1 MDQEPGDQE
10 PADQEPGDRLQPVS
24 ARAELATGL
33 VVALG
38 LVLLGA
44 PLGLL
49 WAAIAPRPDV
59 VIAAG
64 NLDFVDRETKDFI
77 AADGLL
83 FLLLVALGVLAGSL
97 AWRYG
102 RRRPFGVLLGLT
114 VGGALAGLVAAQAG
128 MLTDDRAAA
137 AAAVAAGTLR
147 ELPLRLQAHAVLLGC
162 PAAAVL
168 VFALLALRRPQALPG

>member
-1 MDQEPGDQE
+1 MG
-10 PADQEPGDRLQPVS
+10 
-24 ARAELATGL
+24 AELATGL
-33 VVALG
+33 LTTIG

-49 WAAIAPRPDV
+49 WAAVAPRPDV

-83 FLLLVALGVLAGSL
+83 FLLLVALGVLAGAL
-97 AWRYG
+97 AWSHG

-114 VGGALAGLVAAQAG
+114 LGGALAAVVAAKAG

-137 AAAVAAGTLR
+137 AAAVATGTLR
-147 ELPLRLQAHAVLLGC
+147 ELPLTLQAHAALLGC

-168 VFALLALRRPQALPG
+168 TFALLALRRPQALPG